1 MKNQA
6 ENKAILPG
14 KKDIRNKQRFFYP
27 DRQITIEAETKE
39 EADQALE
46 RIEKGE

>member
-39 EADQALE
+39 EADLALE
-46 RIEKGE
+46 RIGKEE